1 MKGMITLACNCDY
14 GCPCNFNARPTHGHC
29 EGEWTWH
36 VAEGRYGDTPLAALN
51 FTLAA
56 DWPGAIH
63 EGNGEALLVVDER
76 ADAAQRQA
84 IQTLLGGGVGGP
96 WAILVNTLSKVHGPM
111 YAPYEVALED
121 LHSRVRAGQILELEL
136 TPIKNP
142 VTGAE
147 VYPRVVLPQ
156 GFVWKEAGIAAS
168 KAFRVSDGVRYD
180 HTGKYAA
187 LAAFEYSGPPA

>member
-1 MKGMITLACNCDY
+1 VSRK
-14 GCPCNFNARPTHGHC
+14 
-29 EGEWTWH
+29 
-36 VAEGRYGDTPLAALN
+36 AE
-51 FTLAA
+51 
-56 DWPGAIH
+56 
-63 EGNGEALLVVDER
+63 
-76 ADAAQRQA
+76 
-84 IQTLLGGGVGGP
+84 
-96 WAILVNTLSKVHGPM
+96 
-111 YAPYEVALED
+111 
-121 LHSRVRAGQILELEL
+121 ILELEL